1 MGILSLI
8 YMLLALVAELLLC
21 RPGGPVLVSLSLCYA
36 AVPWRCALSC
46 GALCQIP
53 QRAES
58 RLRCGTRGTGNSQT
72 GQSCLQ
78 TSSLCCTSKHFTPM
92 LANSRICKMSHDP
105 KTDLHLLAGACE
117 FELYI
122 TPSPYPPSCHCC
134 SACRIC
140 QVIMLVS
147 ILTCC
152 RGRHRLRTSLV
163 VRLS

>member
-1 MGILSLI
+1 MEARSQARLGDTNPSILTDILPDIGAGGSEFDWKSDGLVNRSFMHLRALPVMGILSLI

-21 RPGGPVLVSLSLCYA
+21 RPGGPVLVSLSLCHA

-78 TSSLCCTSKHFTPM
+78 TSSLCCTSKHFTH
-92 LANSRICKMSHDP
+92 ACKL
-105 KTDLHLLAGACE
+105 THL
-117 FELYI
+117 
-122 TPSPYPPSCHCC
+122 
-134 SACRIC
+134 
-140 QVIMLVS
+140 
-147 ILTCC
+147 
-152 RGRHRLRTSLV
+152 
-163 VRLS
+163 